1 MLSEG
6 TEAPDFTLSGLGPP
20 DEDGTREFT
29 EYHFGTFAEGSST
42 LLAFYPVDFS
52 PVCTAELC
60 SLEEM
65 ELRATEGA
73 YDVFGISRDSLF
85 THEAFAYEHGLAFRL
100 LSDVT
105 GDVCRS
111 YDAVHEEPAGGG
123 VTTGLAK
130 RSLYVLDGERTVTYA
145 WQSDDPHVEPDLED
159 AVEALR
165 ALGT

>member
-1 MLSEG
+1 
-6 TEAPDFTLSGLGPP
+6 
-20 DEDGTREFT
+20 
-29 EYHFGTFAEGSST
+29 
-42 LLAFYPVDFS
+42 
-52 PVCTAELC
+52 
-60 SLEEM
+60 M